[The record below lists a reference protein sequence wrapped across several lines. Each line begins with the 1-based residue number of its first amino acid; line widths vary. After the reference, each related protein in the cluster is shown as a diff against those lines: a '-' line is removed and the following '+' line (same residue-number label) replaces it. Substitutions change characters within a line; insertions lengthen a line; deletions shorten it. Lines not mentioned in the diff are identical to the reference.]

1 VDTFVTLAATLSAG
15 SIRITPMPVRRG
27 SFRVRLAA
35 IVAGAVVLRLL
46 YVLVLA
52 RHVPMAGDSQ
62 FFNAEANLVAE
73 GKGYIEPFVNAAYGT
88 SAPTAAHPPL
98 YPTVLAGLSFA
109 GLDGVLAHRALGAF
123 LGGATIVLVALI
135 GRRVGGER
143 VGLAAAAIAALYPL
157 LVAADGAPMSE
168 SLYGL
173 LIAGC
178 LLLALRLRERR
189 SIRLAA
195 ALGAVIG
202 LAALTRSEALL
213 LLVLLAL
220 PLTGRAWKPGLALLA
235 ACVVVLTP
243 WTIRNFSAFDRFTL
257 ISHNDSTVLAGA
269 NCSRTYHG
277 ADLGSWRFDCISQRR
292 TLQEGKQAATWR
304 RKGIDYAIS
313 HAGRWAAVVPVRVL
327 RTWDLWQPH
336 REVALAEGRARWAE
350 TAGVVAYFLL
360 LPLAIGGAVLLW
372 RRDRGAAA
380 ILLVP
385 ALLVTISSAIGYGN
399 PRFRHA
405 FEMSIVVL
413 AGSALVALARRRQPA
428 AAAR

>member
-1 VDTFVTLAATLSAG
+1 MS
-15 SIRITPMPVRRG
+15 VRRG
-27 SFRVRLAA
+27 SFRGRLAA
-35 IVAGAVVLRLL
+35 IVAGAVALRLL

-62 FFNAEANLVAE
+62 FFNAEANLVAD

-88 SAPTAAHPPL
+88 SVATAAHPPL
-98 YPTVLAGLSFA
+98 YPTVLAGLSFL

-123 LGGATIVLVALI
+123 LGGVTIVLVALI

-143 VGLAAAAIAALYPL
+143 VGLAAAAIAAVYPL

-178 LLLALRLRERR
+178 LLVALVLRERR
-189 SIRLAA
+189 SVPIAA
-195 ALGAVIG
+195 GLGALIG

-213 LLVLLAL
+213 LLVLLGL
-220 PLTGRAWKPGLALLA
+220 PLTGRAWKPGLALLV
-235 ACVVVLTP
+235 ACVLVLTP
-243 WTIRNFSAFDRFTL
+243 WTIRNFSAFHRFTL

-269 NCSRTYHG
+269 NCPKTYHG
-277 ADLGSWRFDCISQRR
+277 ADLGSWRFDCISPR
-292 TLQEGKQAATWR
+292 TTFQEGKQAAKWR
-304 RKGIDYAIS
+304 REGIDYATG
-313 HAGRWAAVVPVRVL
+313 HAGRWPAVVPVRVL

-336 REVALAEGRARWAE
+336 RQVDLAEGRARWAE
-350 TAGVVAYFLL
+350 TAGVIVYFLL

-385 ALLVTISSAIGYGN
+385 ALLVTISSAVGYGN

-413 AGSALVALARRRQPA
+413 AGTAAVALARRRQPA